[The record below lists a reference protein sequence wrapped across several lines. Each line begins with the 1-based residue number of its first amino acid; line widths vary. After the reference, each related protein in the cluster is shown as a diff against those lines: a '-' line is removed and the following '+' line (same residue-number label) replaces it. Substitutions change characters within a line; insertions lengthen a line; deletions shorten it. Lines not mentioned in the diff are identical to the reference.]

1 VPRTTGVPKPQ
12 RDTEALM
19 PAFEYKAIDKS
30 GRSARG
36 KLDAANEVDL
46 ELRLRKMGLDLITL
60 RPLRSHAP
68 AIAGGS
74 ITRQDLIT
82 FCFDLEQISRAG
94 IPILE
99 GLRDLREGLDNPRFR
114 EILTSVLEDI
124 EGGKTLSQAL
134 AAFPRVF
141 NTVFVS
147 LIRAGELSGTLTEV
161 FENLGSTLK
170 WQDEL
175 ISQTRRLLVYP
186 ALVLVVVLGVMVF
199 LLLYLVPQ
207 VTALLKTM
215 GLALPIQTRVLI
227 GLSQFTATFWPLL
240 LALPVLAAA
249 GMSFMVR
256 TNPRARYW
264 FDYAILRLPVT
275 GEILQKIILARFA
288 NFFALMYRSGITIL
302 EAVKTSEE
310 IVANRY
316 VADGIQRAGQQINA
330 GESMSEA
337 FQNLGMFPPLVI
349 RMLRVGESTGALDT
363 ALMNVTY
370 FYNRDVRDSVD
381 KALKLLEP
389 TLTLVLGGMLALIM
403 FSVLTPIYDII
414 GKIKF

>member
-1 VPRTTGVPKPQ
+1 
-12 RDTEALM
+12 M
-19 PAFEYKAIDKS
+19 PAFAYKAIDKS

-46 ELRLRKMGLDLITL
+46 ELRLRKMGLDLITTRL
-60 RPLRSHAP
+60 LRSHTP
-68 AIAGGS
+68 TLAGGS

-99 GLRDLREGLDNPRFR
+99 GLRDLREGMDNPRFR

-134 AAFPRVF
+134 SAFPRVF

-147 LIRAGELSGTLTEV
+147 LIRAGELAGTLTEV
-161 FENLGSTLK
+161 FENLGATLK

-175 ISQTRRLLVYP
+175 VSQTRRLLVYP
-186 ALVLVVVLGVMVF
+186 TMVLVVVLAVMMF

-227 GLSQFTATFWPLL
+227 WISQFTANYWPLML
-240 LALPVLAAA
+240 LLPVVAAA
-249 GMSFMVR
+249 VVSFLVR
-256 TNPRARYW
+256 TNPRGQYF
-264 FDYAILRLPVT
+264 FDYVILHLPIV
-275 GEILQKIILARFA
+275 GDILQKIILARFA

-302 EAVKTSEE
+302 DAVRTSEE

-330 GESMSEA
+330 GESLSEA

-349 RMLRVGESTGALDT
+349 RMLRVGENTGALDN

-389 TLTLVLGGMLALIM
+389 TLTLLLGTLLALIL

-414 GKIKF
+414 GKVRV

>member
-1 VPRTTGVPKPQ
+1 
-12 RDTEALM
+12 M
-19 PAFEYKAIDKS
+19 PAFEYKAVDRA

-46 ELRLRKMGLDLITL
+46 ELRLRKMGLDLITTRL
-60 RPLRSHAP
+60 LRSHSPTLAS
-68 AIAGGS
+68 GS

-99 GLRDLREGLDNPRFR
+99 GLRDLRDGMENPRFR
-114 EILTSVLEDI
+114 EVLTSVIEDI
-124 EGGKTLSQAL
+124 EGGKTMSQAL

-161 FENLGSTLK
+161 FENLGGTLK

-186 ALVLVVVLGVMVF
+186 ALVFVVVLCVMLF

-207 VTALLKTM
+207 VTSLMKTM
-215 GLALPIQTRVLI
+215 GLALPLQTRILI
-227 GLSQFTATFWPLL
+227 WLSDFTATFWPVLML
-240 LALPVLAAA
+240 LPVIVAV
-249 GMSFMVR
+249 GISFMVR
-256 TNPRARYW
+256 TNPRARYLW
-264 FDYAILRLPVT
+264 DYAILRLPVT
-275 GEILQKIILARFA
+275 GVILQKIILARFA

-302 EAVKTSEE
+302 DAVKTSED
-310 IVANRY
+310 IVANR
-316 VADGIQRAGQQINA
+316 VIAEGLQRAGQQINA
-330 GESMSEA
+330 GESLPEA
-337 FQNLGMFPPLVI
+337 FANLGVFPPLVI
-349 RMLRVGESTGALDT
+349 RMLRVGESTGALDV
-363 ALMNVTY
+363 ALMNITY
-370 FYNRDVRDSVD
+370 FYNRDVRESVD

-389 TLTLVLGGMLALIM
+389 MLTLILGGMLALIL

-414 GKIKF
+414 GKIQV

>member
-1 VPRTTGVPKPQ
+1 MAAYQ
-12 RDTEALM
+12 
-19 PAFEYKAIDKS
+19 YKAIDRT

-46 ELRLRKMGLDLITL
+46 ELRLKKMGLDLIIA
-60 RPLRSHAP
+60 RPVRSQGP
-68 AIAGGS
+68 SIAGGS

-82 FCFDLEQISRAG
+82 FCFDLEQVTRAG
-94 IPILE
+94 IPLID
-99 GLRDLREGLDNPRFR
+99 GLRDLREGMENPRFR

-134 AAFPRVF
+134 GGFPRVF

-161 FENLGSTLK
+161 FENLGATLK
-170 WQDEL
+170 WHDEL
-175 ISQTRRLLVYP
+175 VSQTRRLLVYP
-186 ALVLVVVLGVMVF
+186 SLVFVVVTAVMVF

-207 VTALLKTM
+207 VTQLMKTM
-215 GLALPIQTRVLI
+215 GLALPIQTRILI
-227 GLSQFTATFWPLL
+227 GMSNFTANWW
-240 LALPVLAAA
+240 PVLLVLPILTA
-249 GMSFMVR
+249 GLITFLVR
-256 TNPRARYW
+256 TRPRSRYL
-264 FDYAILRLPVT
+264 FDYAILHLPVT

-302 EAVKTSEE
+302 EAVKTSED
-310 IVANRY
+310 IVANR
-316 VADGIQRAGQQINA
+316 VIADGLQRAGQQISA

-337 FQNLGMFPPLVI
+337 FRNLGMFPPLVI
-349 RMLRVGESTGALDT
+349 RMLRVGETTGALDT

-389 TLTLVLGGMLALIM
+389 TLTLLLGGMLALIL
-403 FSVLTPIYDII
+403 FSVLTPVYDVI
-414 GKIKF
+414 GKLNL

>member
-1 VPRTTGVPKPQ
+1 
-12 RDTEALM
+12 M

-46 ELRLRKMGLDLITL
+46 ELRLRKMGLDLITSRL
-60 RPLRSHAP
+60 LRSHMPTLASG
-68 AIAGGS
+68 A

-82 FCFDLEQISRAG
+82 FCFDLEQVSRAG
-94 IPILE
+94 IPIIE
-99 GLRDLREGLDNPRFR
+99 GLRDLRDGMENPRFR

-141 NTVFVS
+141 GPVFVS
-147 LIRAGELSGTLTEV
+147 LIRAGELSGALTEV
-161 FENLGSTLK
+161 FENLGGTLK

-186 ALVLVVVLGVMVF
+186 ALVFVVVLGVLVF

-207 VTALLKTM
+207 VTSLLKTM
-215 GLALPIQTRVLI
+215 GLALPLQTRILI
-227 GLSQFTATFWPLL
+227 GLSNFTAAYWPVLVF
-240 LALPVLAAA
+240 LPVVIAI
-249 GMSFMVR
+249 GIGVMVR
-256 TNPRARYW
+256 TNPRGRYW
-264 FDYAILRLPVT
+264 MDYAMLRLPVT
-275 GEILQKIILARFA
+275 GAILQKIILARFA

-302 EAVKTSEE
+302 DAVKTSED
-310 IVANRY
+310 IVANR
-316 VADGIQRAGQQINA
+316 VISDGLRRAGQQINA
-330 GESMSEA
+330 GESLSEA

-349 RMLRVGESTGALDT
+349 RMLRVGETTGALDT

-389 TLTLVLGGMLALIM
+389 ALTLVLGGMLALIL

-414 GKIKF
+414 GKIRV

>member
-1 VPRTTGVPKPQ
+1 
-12 RDTEALM
+12 M
-19 PAFEYKAIDKS
+19 PAFEYKAIDRS

-60 RPLRSHAP
+60 RPLRSHTP

-240 LALPVLAAA
+240 LALPILATA

-316 VADGIQRAGQQINA
+316 VADGIQRAGQQITA

-363 ALMNVTY
+363 ALMNITY

>member
-1 VPRTTGVPKPQ
+1 MAAYQ
-12 RDTEALM
+12 
-19 PAFEYKAIDKS
+19 YKAIDRT
-30 GRSARG
+30 GRPARG

-46 ELRLRKMGLDLITL
+46 ELRLKKMGLDLIIA
-60 RPLRSHAP
+60 RPVRGQGPSLS
-68 AIAGGS
+68 GGS
-74 ITRQDLIT
+74 IKRQDLIT
-82 FCFDLEQISRAG
+82 FCFDLEQVTRAG
-94 IPILE
+94 IPLIE
-99 GLRDLREGLDNPRFR
+99 GLRDLREGMDNPRFR
-114 EILTSVLEDI
+114 EILTSILEDI
-124 EGGKTLSQAL
+124 EGGKTLSQSL
-134 AAFPRVF
+134 NAFPRVF

-161 FENLGSTLK
+161 FENLGATLK

-175 ISQTRRLLVYP
+175 VSQTRRLLVYP
-186 ALVLVVVLGVMVF
+186 SLVFVVVTGVMVF

-207 VTALLKTM
+207 VTQLLKTM
-215 GLALPIQTRVLI
+215 GLALPIQTRILI
-227 GLSQFTATFWPLL
+227 WLSNFTATWW
-240 LALPVLAAA
+240 PVLLILPIVTAVVIT
-249 GMSFMVR
+249 FMVR
-256 TNPRARYW
+256 TRPRARYL
-264 FDYAILRLPVT
+264 FDYAILHLPVT

-302 EAVKTSEE
+302 EAVKTSED
-310 IVANRY
+310 IVANR
-316 VADGIQRAGQQINA
+316 VIADGLQRAGQQINA

-389 TLTLVLGGMLALIM
+389 TLTLVLGGMLALIL
-403 FSVLTPIYDII
+403 FSVLTPVYDVI
-414 GKIKF
+414 GKLKL

>member
-1 VPRTTGVPKPQ
+1 MAAYQ
-12 RDTEALM
+12 
-19 PAFEYKAIDKS
+19 YKAIDRT
-30 GRSARG
+30 GRPARG

-46 ELRLRKMGLDLITL
+46 ELRLKKMGLDLITT
-60 RPLRSHAP
+60 RMVRSQGASMS
-68 AIAGGS
+68 GGS

-82 FCFDLEQISRAG
+82 FCFDLEQVSRAG
-94 IPILE
+94 IPLLD
-99 GLRDLREGLDNPRFR
+99 GLRDLRASMENPRFR

-134 AAFPRVF
+134 QGFPRVF

-161 FENLGSTLK
+161 FENLGATLK

-175 ISQTRRLLVYP
+175 VSQTRRLLVYP
-186 ALVLVVVLGVMVF
+186 ALVFVVVTGVMVF

-207 VTALLKTM
+207 VTQLLKTM

-227 GLSQFTATFWPLL
+227 WLSNFTATWWPILIS
-240 LALPVLAAA
+240 LPILVAVVVA
-249 GMSFMVR
+249 FMVR
-256 TNPRARYW
+256 TRPRARYL

-302 EAVKTSEE
+302 DAVKTSED
-310 IVANRY
+310 IVANR
-316 VADGIQRAGQQINA
+316 VIADGLQRAGQQINA

-337 FQNLGMFPPLVI
+337 FRNLGMFPPLVI
-349 RMLRVGESTGALDT
+349 RMLRVGETTGALDT
-363 ALMNVTY
+363 ALLNVTY

-389 TLTLVLGGMLALIM
+389 TLTLVLGGMLALIL
-403 FSVLTPIYDII
+403 FSVLTPVYDVL
-414 GKIKF
+414 GKLKL